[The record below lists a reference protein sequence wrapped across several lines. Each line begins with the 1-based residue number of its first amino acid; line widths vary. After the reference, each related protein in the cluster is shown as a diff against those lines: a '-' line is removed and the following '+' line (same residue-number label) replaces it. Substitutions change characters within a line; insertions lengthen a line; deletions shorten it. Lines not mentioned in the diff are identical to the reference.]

1 MKKIIAVASMAAMV
15 LFAACS
21 KNNDGKVDNNV
32 EGASINIKFDPS
44 ILKPVAETKALDDLN
59 GTNQDRIKLKPTAY
73 VYIYFFD
80 GIGNIVGD
88 EHSLR
93 ADALTVAGGKTFD
106 ANDGVNTSIT
116 KVVLV
121 ANAPTGAAVP
131 IGNISGI
138 TSYNDLKNYHLSAA
152 QLNNDMV
159 NNTNKPDFW
168 LVGESG
174 INWTGTDANG
184 VSQGNASLD
193 LSPIFS
199 RIDVTV
205 RLDESINGL
214 YQVDTHTKKVID
226 LKSVDILYGGTFG
239 NFTAYAPTAAE
250 LTAAGKAPY
259 YLTSGII
266 PEAGSAYWYTWLNNG
281 MRRDANQLIN
291 TGFVNTAAFTDNTQH
306 AAYAAPNMDATSKEF
321 TKSFYVF
328 PNPDDLNKAVIAT
341 LYGVRDVYDAGVA
354 TGEKT
359 PVFWSIHFNGA
370 NTLATEAPVVEQ
382 GKVYT
387 VKMALKGDY
396 TDPTTGN
403 PDPEDPAKDA
413 NITIEITDVA
423 WKAVVEVPEVGFD
436 E

>member
-1 MKKIIAVASMAAMV
+1 MKKFIAVASMVAMV
-15 LFAACS
+15 LFAASCS
-21 KNNDGKVDNNV
+21 KDNGENVGKSA

-44 ILKPVAETKALDDLN
+44 ILKKETKALDDLN
-59 GTNQDRIKLKPTAY
+59 GTDQDRLKLRPTAY

-80 GIGNIVGD
+80 GMGNIVGT
-88 EHSLR
+88 EQNLR
-93 ADALTVAGGKTFD
+93 ADALTAIGGKTFD
-106 ANDGVNTSIT
+106 ANDGINTSVS

-121 ANAPTGAAVP
+121 ANVPSGAAVP
-131 IGNISGI
+131 IGNIGGI
-138 TSYNDLKNYHLSAA
+138 TTYDDLKNYHLTAA
-152 QLNNDMV
+152 QLSNDMI
-159 NNTNKPDFW
+159 NNVSRPDFW
-168 LVGESG
+168 LVGESA
-174 INWTGTDANG
+174 INWTGTDENG
-184 VSQGNASLD
+184 ISQGNASLS

-205 RLDESINGL
+205 RLDESKDGL
-214 YQVDTHTKKVID
+214 YQMDAHTKKVID
-226 LKSVDILYGGTFG
+226 LKSVDILYGGTYG
-239 NFTAYAPTAAE
+239 NFTAFAPTSAE
-250 LTAAGKAPY
+250 LTAANKAPY

-266 PEAGSAYWYTWLNNG
+266 PEAGNTYWATWLANG
-281 MRRDANQLIN
+281 MRREANQLIN
-291 TGFVNTAAFTDNTQH
+291 AGYVNTSVFSDNAMH
-306 AAYAAPNMDATSKEF
+306 GAYAAPNMDATTKEF

-328 PNPDDLNKAVIAT
+328 PNADDLNKPVIAT
-341 LYGVRDVYDAGVA
+341 LYGVRDVYNGGAA

-396 TDPTTGN
+396 TDPTTGS

-423 WKAVVEVPEVGFD
+423 WKAVVIVPEVGFD